1 MQKIVLITGGA
12 GQDGSYL
19 AKFLLEKKYK
29 VILADRRN
37 SRSDNWRH
45 KYLKIEDKFIY
56 EDFDLADFDSIFR
69 LFKKYKFNEVYNL
82 AAQSFVK
89 SSFET
94 PISTANVTALGTLRI
109 LEIIRIT
116 QKKIKFYQASSS
128 EMIGNTT
135 SKVQNE
141 KAILNPR
148 SPYAVAKVFA
158 HHITKNYRDAYGI
171 YACSGILFNHESPLR
186 GEEFVTRKITKRLCE
201 IKLGKKLILELGNI
215 DSKRDWGFAGDYVEG
230 MWLMMQKKTPDDYV
244 LATGKAHSIR
254 EFINVSCKFL
264 NLKIKWI
271 GKGINEKAINLKNG
285 KVIIKIN
292 SIFYRPTEVDFLK
305 GDSTQAH
312 KLLNW
317 KPKTSFK
324 NLVKLMIDE
333 DLKRLEQNE
342 KL

>member
-19 AKFLLEKKYK
+19 AKFLLQKRYK

-45 KYLKIEDKFIY
+45 KYLEIEDKLIY

-69 LFKKYKFNEVYNL
+69 IFKKYKFNEVYNL

-94 PISTANVTALGTLRI
+94 PISTTNVTALGVLRI

-116 QKKIKFYQASSS
+116 QNKTKFYQASSS
-128 EMIGNTT
+128 EMIGNTS

-141 KAILNPR
+141 KAFFNPR
-148 SPYAVAKVFA
+148 SPYAIAKVFA

-171 YACSGILFNHESPLR
+171 YACSGILFNHESPIR

-201 IKLGKKLILELGNI
+201 IKLGKKAVLELGNL

-244 LATGKAHSIR
+244 LATGKTHSIR
-254 EFINVSCKFL
+254 EFINISCKHL
-264 NLKIKWI
+264 NIKIKWS
-271 GKGINEKAINLKNG
+271 GKGINEKAINLENG

-292 SIFYRPTEVDFLK
+292 PIFHRPTEVDYLK
-305 GDSTQAH
+305 GDSSKAR
-312 KLLNW
+312 KLLKW

-324 NLVKLMIDE
+324 KLVQQMIDE
-333 DLKRLEQNE
+333 DIKRLDM
-342 KL
+342 K